1 MLKLLETDSHFS
13 DLEPTVNL
21 IQIDGSTAHLIKQAS
36 DQRIN
41 EFVADLAPKPGKFY
55 LHILAM
61 GAGEYFGA
69 NRNQDYFPEE
79 NLIRYYKTF
88 EDTGHVFRNHVNK
101 DPARSIGKVIYAIY
115 NERMHRVELVA
126 EVDSVLGK
134 DLSDRIAKGEYPAT
148 SMACKTPY
156 DECSVCGNKATSR
169 QAYCDHLK
177 YELGKI
183 LPDGNKVMSLNVA
196 PLRFFDISI
205 VIKPAD
211 VTSSVLQKVA
221 HVHDV
226 IGSAELAE
234 INGLVEKS
242 AKLMKFSELIKE
254 IRGTVLSSTPALDK
268 LIANSDPDWALL
280 EPLSHLPLNQVISS
294 FVKLGMTPSSRFL
307 AELIALK
314 HFGSDGVGVGE
325 LADLVTKSTGATDF
339 EIPEEFPIEYE
350 EPSPHIL
357 KMLTPQIEKASMFQQ
372 AIEKR
377 ASLGYNRFGGYPQD
391 RINAMPGMEYEHQ
404 QQAEWLPGV
413 TKEQEHGIFKTLL
426 GIGVSALLTKWFISR
441 EIEKQL
447 GNRPQVRPQIIM
459 VKRAMQ
465 LEVQGMPEQPK
476 PQNHGM
482 LLSIAGKGLGSMHNR
497 VGRFGASI
505 VRLLKYQSKIE
516 KLQSQPATILC

>member
-21 IQIDGSTAHLIKQAS
+21 IQIEGSTAHLVKQAA

-41 EFVADLAPKPGKFY
+41 EFVADLSPKSGKFY

-88 EDTGHVFRNHVNK
+88 EDTGHVFQNHINK
-101 DPARSIGKVIYAIY
+101 DPARAIGKVIYAIY
-115 NERMHRVELVA
+115 NERMHRVELIA

-134 DLSDRIAKGEYPAT
+134 HLTDRIAKGQYPAT

-183 LPDGNKVMSLNVA
+183 LPDGSKVMSLNVA

-221 HVHDV
+221 SAEQI

-254 IRGTVLSSTPALDK
+254 IKGTVLSSTPALDK

-280 EPLSHLPLNQVISS
+280 EPLSQLPLNQVISS
-294 FVKLGMTPSSRFL
+294 FIKLGMTPSTKFL
-307 AELIALK
+307 AELMALK
-314 HFGSDGVGVGE
+314 HFGHECKGIGE
-325 LADLVTKSTGATDF
+325 LADLLTKSTGTTDF
-339 EIPEEFPIEYE
+339 DIPEELPLEYE

-404 QQAEWLPGV
+404 QQAEWLPGM
-413 TKEQEHGIFKTLL
+413 TKDQEHGVFKTLL
-426 GIGVSALLTKWFISR
+426 GIGVSALLAKWFISR

-465 LEVQGMPEQPK
+465 MEVQGMPEQPK
-476 PQNHGM
+476 PSNHG
-482 LLSIAGKGLGSMHNR
+482 LLLTLAGKGLNNMHNR
-497 VGRFGASI
+497 VGNIGSSI
-505 VRLLKYQSKIE
+505 VRMLKFKSKVE
-516 KLQSQPATILC
+516 KLQQQPATILC